1 MRVCPPQ
8 TPLSLKVKAGPGIG
22 SRVLREI
29 SSEMVQV
36 VDPHLENLADVLV
49 EARELDRD
57 IDKIEVV
64 EDVGSTVDLVVSAAA
79 QQAEY
84 PERSEHEQTIRESSH
99 DSFLRRVGRDGEP
112 KAGSCR
118 LNQADRSAR
127 RLTPV

>member
-1 MRVCPPQ
+1 
-8 TPLSLKVKAGPGIG
+8 
-22 SRVLREI
+22 
-29 SSEMVQV
+29 
-36 VDPHLENLADVLV
+36 LADVLV

-99 DSFLRRVGRDGEP
+99 DRFLRRVGRDGEP
-112 KAGSCR
+112 KAGSGR

-127 RLTPV
+127 RITLV